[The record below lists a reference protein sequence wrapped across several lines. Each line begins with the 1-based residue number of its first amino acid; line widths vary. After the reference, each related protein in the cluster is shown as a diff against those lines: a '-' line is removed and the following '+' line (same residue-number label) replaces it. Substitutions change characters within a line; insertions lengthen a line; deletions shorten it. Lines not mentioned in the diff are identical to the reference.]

1 MMGVLKS
8 TTAACAFIWE
18 EYHEA
23 GEIYFDHLG
32 TPEENEKD
40 TLDKWNCFLEALEE
54 IERKGK

>member
-1 MMGVLKS
+1 MKN
-8 TTAACAFIWE
+8 TFTIDEIKKAYWE